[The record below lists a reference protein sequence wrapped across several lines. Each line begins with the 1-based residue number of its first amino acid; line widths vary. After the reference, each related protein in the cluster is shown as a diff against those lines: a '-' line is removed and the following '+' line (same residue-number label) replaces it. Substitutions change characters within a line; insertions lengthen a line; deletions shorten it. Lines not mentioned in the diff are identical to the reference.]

1 MPTYTVSQV
10 ASYIRSEL
18 ESDPHLADLWIE
30 GEVSNLSIASSG
42 HAYFNLK
49 DRQAVLQAVMFRSQR
64 GIHLLA
70 NGDSVTAHGR
80 VSFYEPRG
88 TLNIMVDV
96 VAPQGLGELA
106 LELERLK
113 QKLASEGLFDPSR
126 KRPLPAFPK
135 VIGVVTSP
143 TGAVFHDIQNVLSRR
158 FPLAK
163 LVLSPTQVQGDGA
176 AASIASALELLDREG
191 GCDVIIVARG
201 GGSLE
206 DLWSFNEEVVARAI
220 YACSTPVVSGVG
232 HETDETIADYVA
244 DVRAP
249 TPSAAAELIVPD
261 ARDLKSTAMFLLQR
275 MSRSLATRVE
285 QEREGVNRLRRQ
297 MEAGLPDIPTLRRRI
312 DDLGRIAGSTVASL
326 STQRRLEVDGV
337 NQRLRG
343 LDPRATLSRGFAV
356 VEVVKSGVALT
367 STGQVS
373 SGDELRITVSDGEV
387 AAVAGE
393 SGQGDSSKA
402 GMESASP
409 ASPASSDPAPVPARR
424 KRKAKAEQ
432 PPASALLL

>member
-1 MPTYTVSQV
+1 MPAYTVSQV
-10 ASYIRSEL
+10 ATYIRDEL

-64 GIHLLA
+64 GIHLLK
-70 NGDSVTAHGR
+70 NGESVTAHGR
-80 VSFYEPRG
+80 ISFYEPRG

-113 QKLASEGLFDPSR
+113 QKLAAEGLFDPGR
-126 KRPLPAFPK
+126 KRSLPQFPK
-135 VIGVVTSP
+135 VVGVVTSP
-143 TGAVFHDIQNVLSRR
+143 TGAVFHDIQNVLGRR
-158 FPLAK
+158 YPLSK

-176 AASIASALELLDREG
+176 AESIAAALELLDREG
-191 GCDVIIVARG
+191 DCDVIIVARG

-206 DLWSFNEEVVARAI
+206 DLWAFNEEVVARAI
-220 YACSTPVVSGVG
+220 YACRTPVVSGVG

-261 ARDLKSTAMFLLQR
+261 ARDLKATAAQLFQR
-275 MSRSLATRVE
+275 MSRNLEGRVQ
-285 QEREGVNRLRRQ
+285 QERAGIERLRRQ
-297 MEAGLPDIPTLRRRI
+297 MEAGLPDIPTWRRRI
-312 DDLGRIAGSTVASL
+312 DDLSRIAATSVTSM
-326 STQRRLEVDGV
+326 SKQKRLEVDGV

-343 LDPRATLSRGFAV
+343 LDPRATLRRGFSV
-356 VEVVKSGVALT
+356 VELVAPGKALT
-367 STGQVS
+367 SVS
-373 SGDELRITVSDGEV
+373 QASPGDQLRITVADGEV
-387 AAVAGE
+387 PAVAGTP
-393 SGQGDSSKA
+393 GQTPT
-402 GMESASP
+402 P
-409 ASPASSDPAPVPARR
+409 AVAAPKEAPAPTAKR
-424 KRKAKAEQ
+424 KRNGKSNQ
-432 PPASALLL
+432 PPASAMLL

>member
-10 ASYIRSEL
+10 STYIRSEL

-70 NGDSVTAHGR
+70 NGGAVTAHGR
-80 VSFYEPRG
+80 ISFYEPRG

-113 QKLASEGLFDPSR
+113 QRLAAEGLFDPSR
-126 KRPLPAFPK
+126 KRPLPQFPK
-135 VIGVVTSP
+135 VVGVVTSP

-158 FPLAK
+158 YPLAR
-163 LVLSPTQVQGDGA
+163 LVLSPTQVQGEGA
-176 AASIASALELLDREG
+176 AENIASALKDLDRDG

-201 GGSLE
+201 GGSIE
-206 DLWSFNEEVVARAI
+206 DLWAFNEEAVARAI

-249 TPSAAAELIVPD
+249 TPSAAAEMIAPD
-261 ARDLKSTAMFLLQR
+261 VRDLRATVSHFQVRMERNLTGQLQQEWASVDR
-275 MSRSLATRVE
+275 M
-285 QEREGVNRLRRQ
+285 RRQ
-297 MEAGLPDIPTLRRRI
+297 LEAGLPDVATWRRRI
-312 DDLGRIAGSTVASL
+312 DDLSRIAGASVASL
-326 STQRRLEVDGV
+326 ARERRLEVDGLQ
-337 NQRLRG
+337 QRLRG
-343 LDPRATLSRGFAV
+343 LDPRATLRRGFSI
-356 VEVVKSGVALT
+356 VEMVATGRALT
-367 STGQVS
+367 SSAQVS
-373 SGDELRITVSDGEV
+373 AGDELRITVTDGEIP
-387 AAVAGE
+387 AVVGGSVEQEA
-393 SGQGDSSKA
+393 
-402 GMESASP
+402 P
-409 ASPASSDPAPVPARR
+409 AKRAVPEREEQRAKR
-424 KRKAKAEQ
+424 KRKAKEAQ
-432 PPASALLL
+432 PPASAMLI

>member
-1 MPTYTVSQV
+1 MPSYTVSQV
-10 ASYIRSEL
+10 ATYIRTEL
-18 ESDPHLADLWIE
+18 ESDPHLSDLWIE

-70 NGDSVTAHGR
+70 NGGSVTAHGR

-88 TLNIMVDV
+88 TLNVMVDV

-113 QKLASEGLFDPSR
+113 QKLSAEGLFDPGR
-126 KRPLPAFPK
+126 KRPLPAFPR
-135 VIGVVTSP
+135 VVGVVTSP

-158 FPLAK
+158 YPLAR
-163 LVLSPTQVQGDGA
+163 LVLSPTQVQGEGSA
-176 AASIASALELLDREG
+176 GSIAQALELLDRDG

-220 YACSTPVVSGVG
+220 YACRTPVVSGVG

-249 TPSAAAELIVPD
+249 TPSAAAELIAPD
-261 ARDLKSTAMFLLQR
+261 VRDLRVTVSHFLQR
-275 MSRSLATRVE
+275 MDRNLDGRVQ
-285 QEREGVNRLRRQ
+285 QERAGLDRLRRQ
-297 MEAGLPDIPTLRRRI
+297 MESGLPDIGTLRRRI
-312 DDLGRIAGSTVASL
+312 DDLSRIAGGSVASL
-326 STQRRLEVDGV
+326 AARRRLEVDGLQ
-337 NQRLRG
+337 QRLRG
-343 LDPRATLSRGFAV
+343 LDPRATLRRGFAV
-356 VEVVKSGVALT
+356 VELVSTGAALT
-367 STGQVS
+367 SSAQAAP
-373 SGDELRITVSDGEV
+373 GDELRITVTDGEV
-387 AAVAGE
+387 PAVVGRPDNTAPAVAGKANSPE
-393 SGQGDSSKA
+393 TVPPAVAEAGGPVRRTRKSKA
-402 GMESASP
+402 A
-409 ASPASSDPAPVPARR
+409 D
-424 KRKAKAEQ
+424 
-432 PPASALLL
+432 PPASAMLL

>member
-1 MPTYTVSQV
+1 MPAYTVSQV
-10 ASYIRSEL
+10 ASYIRDEL

-30 GEVSNLSIASSG
+30 GEVSNPSIASSG

-64 GIHLLA
+64 GIHLLS
-70 NGDSVTAHGR
+70 NGESVTAHGR
-80 VSFYEPRG
+80 ISFYEPRG

-113 QKLASEGLFDPSR
+113 QKLASEGLFDSGR

-135 VIGVVTSP
+135 VVGVVTSP
-143 TGAVFHDIQNVLSRR
+143 TGAVFHDIQNVLARR
-158 FPLAK
+158 YPLAR
-163 LVLSPTQVQGDGA
+163 LVLSPTRVQGEGA
-176 AASIASALELLDREG
+176 AVSIAAALELLDRDG

-206 DLWSFNEEVVARAI
+206 DLWAFNEEVVARAI
-220 YACSTPVVSGVG
+220 YACRTPVVSGVG

-261 ARDLKSTAMFLLQR
+261 ARDLRATTNHLLQR
-275 MSRSLATRVE
+275 MTRNLTDRVQ
-285 QEREGVNRLRRQ
+285 QERAGIERLRRQ
-297 MEAGLPDIPTLRRRI
+297 MEAGLPDIPTWRRRI
-312 DDLGRIAGSTVASL
+312 DDLSRIAGSSVTSM
-326 STQRRLEVDGV
+326 SKQKRLEADGV

-343 LDPRATLSRGFAV
+343 LDPRATLRRGFSV
-356 VEVVKSGVALT
+356 VELVADGQALT
-367 STGQVS
+367 SVS
-373 SGDELRITVSDGEV
+373 QASPGDELRITVADGEV
-387 AAVAGE
+387 PAVAGKP
-393 SGQGDSSKA
+393 GQA
-402 GMESASP
+402 SAPSVSTP
-409 ASPASSDPAPVPARR
+409 AEAPVAPAKRR
-424 KRKAKAEQ
+424 RNGKSNQ
-432 PPASALLL
+432 PPASAKLL

>member
-18 ESDPHLADLWIE
+18 EADPHLADLWIE

-64 GIHLLA
+64 GIHLLS

-96 VAPQGLGELA
+96 VTPQGLGELA

-113 QKLASEGLFDPSR
+113 QKLASEGLFDPGR
-126 KRPLPAFPK
+126 KRALPPFPRI
-135 VIGVVTSP
+135 VGVVTSP
-143 TGAVFHDIQNVLSRR
+143 SGAVLHDIENVLSRR
-158 FPLAK
+158 YPLAR
-163 LVLSPTQVQGDGA
+163 LVLSPTQVQGEGA
-176 AASIASALELLDREG
+176 AANIVSALESLDRDG

-206 DLWSFNEEVVARAI
+206 DLWSFNEEAVARAI
-220 YACSTPVVSGVG
+220 YACRTPVVSGVG

-249 TPSAAAELIVPD
+249 TPSAAAELIAPD
-261 ARDLKSTAMFLLQR
+261 VRDLLATVSHFLQR
-275 MSRSLATRVE
+275 MDRSLSGLVR
-285 QEREGVNRLRRQ
+285 QERQSVERLRRQ
-297 MEAGLPDIPTLRRRI
+297 METGLPDIPTLRRRI
-312 DDLGRIAGSTVASL
+312 DDLSRIAGSAVSSRAK
-326 STQRRLEVDGV
+326 QRRLEVDGV

-343 LDPRATLSRGFAV
+343 LDPRATLQRGFSV
-356 VEVVKSGVALT
+356 VELVAAGKALT
-367 STGQVS
+367 SVS
-373 SGDELRITVSDGEV
+373 QASAGDELRITVSDGEV
-387 AAVAGE
+387 PAVAG
-393 SGQGDSSKA
+393 GLRDTGDSNSVA
-402 GMESASP
+402 TIP
-409 ASPASSDPAPVPARR
+409 AERVVAPVRKKRR
-424 KRKAKAEQ
+424 PKAEEQ

>member
-64 GIHLLA
+64 GINLLT
-70 NGDSVTAHGR
+70 NGESVTAHGR

-163 LVLSPTQVQGDGA
+163 LVLSPTQVQGEGA
-176 AASIASALELLDREG
+176 AVSIASALELLDREG

-206 DLWSFNEEVVARAI
+206 DLWSFNEEAVARAI

-387 AAVAGE
+387 PAVAGVP
-393 SGQGDSSKA
+393 GQGDSSNA
-402 GMESASP
+402 GMESALPSSP
-409 ASPASSDPAPVPARR
+409 ASPDPAPVPARR
-424 KRKAKAEQ
+424 KRKSKAEQ

>member
-1 MPTYTVSQV
+1 VPTYTVSQV

-409 ASPASSDPAPVPARR
+409 ASPVSSDPAPVPARR

>member
-1 MPTYTVSQV
+1 VPTYTVSQV

-312 DDLGRIAGSTVASL
+312 DDMSRIAGSTVASL

-387 AAVAGE
+387 PAVAGVP
-393 SGQGDSSKA
+393 GQGDSSNA
-402 GMESASP
+402 GMESALPSSP
-409 ASPASSDPAPVPARR
+409 ASPDPAPVPARR
-424 KRKAKAEQ
+424 KRKSKAEQ

>member
-1 MPTYTVSQV
+1 MATYTVSQV

-18 ESDPHLADLWIE
+18 ESDPHLSDLWIE

-64 GIHLLA
+64 GINLLA
-70 NGDSVTAHGR
+70 NGEAVTAHGR

-126 KRPLPAFPK
+126 KRSLPQFPK
-135 VIGVVTSP
+135 VVGVVTSE
-143 TGAVFHDIQNVLSRR
+143 TGAVYHDIQNVLSRR
-158 FPLAK
+158 YPLAR
-163 LVLSPTQVQGDGA
+163 LVLSPTQVQGEGA
-176 AASIASALELLDREG
+176 AASIAAALEALDRDG

-206 DLWSFNEEVVARAI
+206 DLWAFNEEAVARAI
-220 YACSTPVVSGVG
+220 YACRTPVVSGVG

-249 TPSAAAELIVPD
+249 TPSAAAELIAPD
-261 ARDLKSTAMFLLQR
+261 VRDLRATVAHFFQQMDRNVTGQLLQ
-275 MSRSLATRVE
+275 
-285 QEREGVNRLRRQ
+285 ERGSVDRLRRQ
-297 MEAGLPDIPTLRRRI
+297 MEAGLPDIGTFRRRI
-312 DDLGRIAGSTVASL
+312 DDLSRIAGASVTSL
-326 STQRRLEVDGV
+326 AKERRLEVDGLL
-337 NQRLRG
+337 QRLRG
-343 LDPRATLSRGFAV
+343 LDPRATLNRGFAV
-356 VEVVKSGVALT
+356 VELVATGKALT
-367 STGQVS
+367 SSAQAST
-373 SGDELRITVSDGEV
+373 GDELRITVTDGEV
-387 AAVAGE
+387 PAVVG
-393 SGQGDSSKA
+393 SGGLQVTTI
-402 GMESASP
+402 P
-409 ASPASSDPAPVPARR
+409 AVMPEPKVQPVKR
-424 KRKAKAEQ
+424 KRKAKEAQ
-432 PPASALLL
+432 PPASGLLL

>member
-312 DDLGRIAGSTVASL
+312 DDMSRIAGSTVASL

-387 AAVAGE
+387 PAVAGVP
-393 SGQGDSSKA
+393 GQGDSSNA
-402 GMESASP
+402 GMEFALPSSP
-409 ASPASSDPAPVPARR
+409 ANPDPAPVPARR

>member
-10 ASYIRSEL
+10 ATYIRSEL
-18 ESDPHLADLWIE
+18 EADPHLADLWIE
-30 GEVSNLSIASSG
+30 GEVSNLSVASSG

-70 NGDSVTAHGR
+70 NGEQVTAHGR

-96 VAPQGLGELA
+96 VAPLGLGELA

-113 QKLASEGLFDPSR
+113 QKLSAEGLFDPGR
-126 KRPLPAFPK
+126 KRPLPVFPK

-158 FPLAK
+158 YPLAR
-163 LVLSPTQVQGDGA
+163 LVLSPTQVQGEGA
-176 AASIASALELLDREG
+176 AASIASALELLDRDG
-191 GCDVIIVARG
+191 DCDVIIVARG

-206 DLWSFNEEVVARAI
+206 DLWPFNEELVARAI

-249 TPSAAAELIVPD
+249 TPSAAAELIAPD
-261 ARDLKSTAMFLLQR
+261 VRDLRSTVAHFLQR
-275 MSRSLATRVE
+275 MDRNLAGQLQ
-285 QEREGVNRLRRQ
+285 QERAGVDRMRRQ
-297 MEAGLPDIPTLRRRI
+297 LEAGLPDIPTFRRRI
-312 DDLGRIAGSTVASL
+312 DDLARIAGGAVTSL
-326 STQRRLEVDGV
+326 SKQRRLEVDGLQ
-337 NQRLRG
+337 QRLRG
-343 LDPRATLSRGFAV
+343 LDPRATLRRGFSI
-356 VEVVKSGVALT
+356 VELVSSDSALT
-367 STGQVS
+367 SVGQAAV
-373 SGDELRITVSDGEV
+373 GDELRITVTDGEV
-387 AAVAGE
+387 PAVVGKASAEMAELPPAAVL
-393 SGQGDSSKA
+393 SKA
-402 GMESASP
+402 P
-409 ASPASSDPAPVPARR
+409 ANNLPAKG
-424 KRKAKAEQ
+424 KRKAKETQ
-432 PPASALLL
+432 PPASAMLL

>member
-10 ASYIRSEL
+10 STYIRSEL

-70 NGDSVTAHGR
+70 NGEAVTAHGR
-80 VSFYEPRG
+80 ISFYEPRG

-113 QKLASEGLFDPSR
+113 QRLAAEGLFDPSR
-126 KRPLPAFPK
+126 KRPLPQFPK

-158 FPLAK
+158 YPLAR
-163 LVLSPTQVQGDGA
+163 LVLSPTQVQGEGA
-176 AASIASALELLDREG
+176 AENIASALKDLDRDG

-206 DLWSFNEEVVARAI
+206 DLWAFNGEAVARAI

-249 TPSAAAELIVPD
+249 TPSAAAEIIAPD
-261 ARDLKSTAMFLLQR
+261 VRDLRATVSHFQVRMERNLTGQLQ
-275 MSRSLATRVE
+275 
-285 QEREGVNRLRRQ
+285 QEWASVDRLRRQ
-297 MEAGLPDIPTLRRRI
+297 LEAGLPDVATWRRRI
-312 DDLGRIAGSTVASL
+312 DDLSRIAGASVASL
-326 STQRRLEVDGV
+326 ARERRLEVDGLQ
-337 NQRLRG
+337 QRLRG
-343 LDPRATLSRGFAV
+343 LDPRATLRRGFSI
-356 VEVVKSGVALT
+356 VEMVATGRALT
-367 STGQVS
+367 SSAQVS
-373 SGDELRITVSDGEV
+373 AGDELRITVTDGEIP
-387 AAVAGE
+387 AVVGGSVEQEA
-393 SGQGDSSKA
+393 
-402 GMESASP
+402 P
-409 ASPASSDPAPVPARR
+409 AKRAVPEREEQRAKR
-424 KRKAKAEQ
+424 KRKAKEAQ
-432 PPASALLL
+432 PPASAMLI

>member
-10 ASYIRSEL
+10 ATYIRSEL

-49 DRQAVLQAVMFRSQR
+49 DRQAVLQVVMFRSQR

-70 NGDSVTAHGR
+70 NGGSVTAHGR
-80 VSFYEPRG
+80 ISFYEPRG

-113 QKLASEGLFDPSR
+113 QKLAVEGLFDPSR
-126 KRPLPAFPK
+126 KRPLPQFPE
-135 VIGVVTSP
+135 VVGVVTSP

-158 FPLAK
+158 YPLAK

-176 AASIASALELLDREG
+176 AESIASALELLDRDG

-206 DLWSFNEEVVARAI
+206 DLWAFNEESVARAI
-220 YACSTPVVSGVG
+220 YACRTPVVSGVG

-261 ARDLKSTAMFLLQR
+261 ARDLTYTVSLLLQR
-275 MSRSLATRVE
+275 MSRSLTGRVQ
-285 QEREGVNRLRRQ
+285 QERSGIERLRRQ
-297 MEAGLPDIPTLRRRI
+297 MEAGLPDIATWRRRI
-312 DDLGRIAGSTVASL
+312 DDLSRIAGSSVTSM
-326 STQRRLEVDGV
+326 SKQKRLEVDGV

-343 LDPRATLSRGFAV
+343 LDPRATLRRGFSV
-356 VEVVKSGVALT
+356 VELVVSGQALT
-367 STGQVS
+367 SVAQAAP
-373 SGDELRITVSDGEV
+373 GDELRITVSDGEV
-387 AAVAGE
+387 PAVAG
-393 SGQGDSSKA
+393 SQGKA
-402 GMESASP
+402 TPSVSAPIEAP
-409 ASPASSDPAPVPARR
+409 AAPVKR
-424 KRKAKAEQ
+424 KRNAKSAQ
-432 PPASALLL
+432 PPASAPLL

>member
-10 ASYIRSEL
+10 STYIRSEL

-49 DRQAVLQAVMFRSQR
+49 DRQAVLQAVMFRNQR
-64 GIHLLA
+64 GINLLT
-70 NGDSVTAHGR
+70 NGELVTAHGR
-80 VSFYEPRG
+80 ISFYEPRG

-113 QKLASEGLFDPSR
+113 QKLAAEGLFDPSR
-126 KRPLPAFPK
+126 KRPPPAFPR
-135 VIGVVTSP
+135 VVGVVTSP

-158 FPLAK
+158 YPLVK
-163 LVLSPTQVQGDGA
+163 LVLSPTQVQGEQA
-176 AASIASALELLDREG
+176 SESIASALESLDRDG

-201 GGSLE
+201 GGSIE
-206 DLWSFNEEVVARAI
+206 DLWPFNEEVVARAI
-220 YACSTPVVSGVG
+220 YACRTPVVSGVG

-261 ARDLKSTAMFLLQR
+261 VRDLKATMSHLLQR
-275 MSRSLATRVE
+275 MNRSLTGRVQ
-285 QEREGVNRLRRQ
+285 QERAGIDRLRRQ
-297 MEAGLPDIPTLRRRI
+297 MEAGLPDIATWRRRI
-312 DDLGRIAGSTVASL
+312 DDLSRIAGASAVSL
-326 STQRRLEVDGV
+326 SKQRRLEVDGV

-343 LDPRATLSRGFAV
+343 LEPRATLRRGFSV
-356 VEVVKSGVALT
+356 VELVASGRALT
-367 STGQVS
+367 STAQAAT
-373 SGDELRITVSDGEV
+373 GDELRIVVSDGEIP
-387 AAVAGE
+387 AVAGKP
-393 SGQGDSSKA
+393 GQA
-402 GMESASP
+402 APAVSALAETPSTP
-409 ASPASSDPAPVPARR
+409 PKR
-424 KRKAKAEQ
+424 KRKAKTAE
-432 PPASALLL
+432 PPASSLLL